1 MPVNL
6 SVAHLSTFPHGG
18 AGMAACGLHR
28 GLLAQGIDSHFYY
41 RQNQSTSVLDQ
52 TFSSIDELYFPNP
65 PATFFRNLSI
75 GKRKEQKHQTQRLTR
90 VGQHYHLHLKD
101 NDRQTEV
108 FSQAEMH
115 DETWLDASRFRHQIL
130 NLHWTAFAFDF
141 PSFFSSLP
149 KRLPIVWTLHDQ
161 NAYTGGCHFVTG
173 CQRFETGCGSCP
185 QILAASDNDLSR
197 HSFQIKR
204 AALAAREV
212 HVVAPCRWMLN
223 EAQKSPIFARVKS
236 FHHIPYGLD
245 VSQLDAATTTDATM
259 GTRLLPTI
267 LFGAEDLR
275 NERKGIRYA
284 IEAINELAKIAKQLP
299 LNLGDDPTARSIDSL
314 GEHSKRLRLWTFGKS
329 LPPETIAM
337 IDPSVVV
344 KQWGYISDRRLQG
357 QLYRSADV
365 FWLPSLEDN
374 QPQTAL
380 EAMACGT
387 AVVGFA
393 VGGVPEA
400 VRQDQTGVVVPAK
413 DAKAMAAATCDLLR
427 DRARLARLSQAGEKM
442 VRHEFT
448 PSRQA
453 LSYLAL
459 YRSILEGRVGLLQ
472 KLARPFS
479 SRSETLSTSPPSRAQ
494 ERDSAIAR

>member
-1 MPVNL
+1 
-6 SVAHLSTFPHGG
+6 
-18 AGMAACGLHR
+18 MAACGLHR

-41 RQNQSTSVLDQ
+41 RQNQSASVLDQ
-52 TFSSIDELYFPNP
+52 TYSSIDEFYCPSP
-65 PATFFRNLSI
+65 PSTLFRNSSM
-75 GKRKEQKHQTQRLTR
+75 GKWMEQKHQTKRLIR
-90 VGQHYHLHLKD
+90 IGQHYHQHLKD
-101 NDRQTEV
+101 NNRQTEV

-115 DETWLDASRFRHQIL
+115 DETWVDVSRFRHQIL

-173 CQRFETGCGSCP
+173 CQRFETGCGNCP

-197 HSFQIKR
+197 HSFRVKR
-204 AALAAREV
+204 AALSARQI
-212 HVVAPCRWMLN
+212 HVVAPCQWMLK
-223 EAQKSPIFARVKS
+223 EAKKSPIFARAKS

-245 VSQLDAATTTDATM
+245 VSQLDAATTTDSRI
-259 GTRLLPTI
+259 GSRLLPTI

-275 NERKGIRYA
+275 NERKGVRYA
-284 IEAINELAKIAKQLP
+284 IEAINELAKIAKQVP
-299 LNLGDDPTARSIDSL
+299 LNLGGDPAARSIDSL
-314 GEHSKRLRLWTFGKS
+314 GDHSKRLRLWTFGKS
-329 LPPETIAM
+329 LPSETLAT

-380 EAMACGT
+380 EALACGT

-393 VGGVPEA
+393 VGGVPEV
-400 VRQDQTGVVVPAK
+400 VRQDQTGIVVSAK
-413 DAKAMAAATCDLLR
+413 DAKAMALATCDLLR
-427 DRARLARLSQAGEKM
+427 DRARLARLSQTGEKM
-442 VRHEFT
+442 VRHEFS

-453 LSYLAL
+453 LSYLEL
-459 YRSILEGRVGLLQ
+459 YRSILEGRVGILN

-479 SRSETLSTSPPSRAQ
+479 ARAETQSTAPRSRAQ
-494 ERDSAIAR
+494 DRDSAVAR

>member
-1 MPVNL
+1 
-6 SVAHLSTFPHGG
+6 
-18 AGMAACGLHR
+18 MAASGLHR
-28 GLLAQGIDSHFYY
+28 GLLAQGVDSHFYY
-41 RQNQSTSVLDQ
+41 RQNQSANGLDH
-52 TFSSIDELYFPNP
+52 TYSSIDELYCPSP
-65 PATFFRNLSI
+65 PSTLFRKSSM
-75 GKRKEQKHQTQRLTR
+75 GKWMEQKHQTKRLIR
-90 VGQHYHLHLKD
+90 IGQHYHLHLLD

-173 CQRFETGCGSCP
+173 CQRFETGCGNCP
-185 QILAASDNDLSR
+185 QILASNANDLSR
-197 HSFQIKR
+197 HSFRIKR
-204 AALAAREV
+204 AALASRPV
-212 HVVAPCRWMLN
+212 HVVAPCQWMLN
-223 EAQKSPIFARVKS
+223 EAQKSPIFARAKS

-245 VSQLDAATTTDATM
+245 TSQFDAATATDKNM
-259 GTRLLPTI
+259 GSRLLPTI

-275 NERKGIRYA
+275 NERKGVRYA

-299 LNLGDDPTARSIDSL
+299 LNLGGAPTARSIDSL

-329 LPPETIAM
+329 LPPETLGL
-337 IDPSVVV
+337 IDPSVVI

-393 VGGVPEA
+393 AGGVPEV
-400 VRQDQTGVVVPAK
+400 VRHDQTGIIVPVK
-413 DAKAMAAATCDLLR
+413 DAKAMAVATSDLLR
-427 DRARLARLSQAGEKM
+427 DRARLARLSQAGESM
-442 VRHEFT
+442 VRQEFS
-448 PSRQA
+448 PHRQA
-453 LSYLAL
+453 LSYLEL
-459 YRSILEGRVGLLQ
+459 YRSILEGRVGILNR
-472 KLARPFS
+472 LARPFS
-479 SRSETLSTSPPSRAQ
+479 PRTESHPKPLRPKAQ
-494 ERDSAIAR
+494 ERDSTVAR